1 MTGTTRYMAAAA
13 ALVALA
19 VALCWALLGAPA
31 GVTTL
36 AAGVAALGIQ
46 AGLFVLLQ
54 AAHGDHL
61 RFMKLWVAG
70 MLVRF
75 GCIGV
80 AGAVA
85 SLYSVPEPAVTVL
98 STAGFLFALHLLET
112 AFLGGHASSGYA
124 R

>member
-1 MTGTTRYMAAAA
+1 MTGPRRYTAAAA
-13 ALVALA
+13 ALVTLA
-19 VALCWALLGAPA
+19 VALSWALLGFAA

-36 AAGVAALGIQ
+36 AAGVASLGIQ
-46 AGLFVLLQ
+46 AALYTLLD
-54 AAHGDHL
+54 AAHGEPL
-61 RFMKLWVAG
+61 RFMKLWVVG

-80 AGAVA
+80 AGAIA
-85 SLYSVPEPAVTVL
+85 SLSTVSEPAVLVL

-112 AFLGGHASSGYA
+112 AFLGGHASSEYA

>member
-1 MTGTTRYMAAAA
+1 MTGPRRYTAAAA
-13 ALVALA
+13 ALVTLA
-19 VALCWALLGAPA
+19 VALSWALLGSAA

-46 AGLFVLLQ
+46 AGLYSLLD

-61 RFMKLWVAG
+61 RFMKLWVVG

-80 AGAVA
+80 AGAIA
-85 SLYSVPEPAVTVL
+85 SLSTVSEPAVLVL

-112 AFLGGHASSGYA
+112 AFLGGHASSEYA